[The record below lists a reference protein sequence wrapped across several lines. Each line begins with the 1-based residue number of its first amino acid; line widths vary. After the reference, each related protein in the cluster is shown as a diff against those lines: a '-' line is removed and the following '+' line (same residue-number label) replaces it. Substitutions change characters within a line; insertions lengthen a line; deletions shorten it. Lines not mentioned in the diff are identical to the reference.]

1 MELNVSS
8 VNYSTPIYN
17 TNSVATANKVVFKG
31 ELEEDTV
38 KLHPKMSGLTI
49 SEKQEIAKSARKN
62 AAGWSILGGVI
73 STIYYATRSNNT
85 IAEKYGLDIT
95 KDKVFINQ
103 IKNDQTLWA
112 IPGAFGVGILA
123 WIVAAC
129 IGKENIDVD

>member
-31 ELEEDTV
+31 EFEEDTV
-38 KLHPKMSGLTI
+38 KLHPKRSGLTI

-95 KDKVFINQ
+95 KDKVYHSA
-103 IKNDQTLWA
+103 K
-112 IPGAFGVGILA
+112 
-123 WIVAAC
+123 
-129 IGKENIDVD
+129 